1 MPLISV
7 TSFKKPNTASLVF
20 KGHTCRCSKVGS
32 ATAWTKKDQRSYGL
46 AEEKTQELIYS
57 NNKPSHTGFQHGTG
71 EMGWFGP
78 APSQDRVH
86 RSFFPSSCVCVCV
99 CPLFLRSPRILRRR
113 CTYTTSYLSYQTGQV
128 WQCEQLAWRCLWW
141 RVNWVS
147 SALDPTGEKKT
158 FCHFS
163 FSNPDKI

>member
-86 RSFFPSSCVCVCV
+86 RSFFPSSCVCV
-99 CPLFLRSPRILRRR
+99 R
-113 CTYTTSYLSYQTGQV
+113 
-128 WQCEQLAWRCLWW
+128 
-141 RVNWVS
+141 VS
-147 SALDPTGEKKT
+147 SFPQKSQDSSEEMHIYHLLFILPNRASMTVRTTGLKMPVVKGQLSQ
-158 FCHFS
+158 FS
-163 FSNPDKI
+163 SRSYRGKENLLSFFFF